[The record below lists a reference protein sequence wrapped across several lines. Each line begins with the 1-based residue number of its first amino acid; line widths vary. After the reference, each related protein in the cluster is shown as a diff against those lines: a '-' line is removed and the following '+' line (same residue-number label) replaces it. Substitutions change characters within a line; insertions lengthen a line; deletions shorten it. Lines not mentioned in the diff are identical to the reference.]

1 MLFLMTGRVC
11 AMETDEIVEA
21 QADAI
26 GLDTLQQAA
35 EEYVPDIDWT
45 ENINLED
52 GLSKLLETGTDAL
65 NGVLKKAVRSGVL
78 LLIIV
83 LLTGLADS
91 SSALG
96 SEKTIRAVP
105 IAAVL
110 AITAVSVTDVN
121 TLIGLGREVIENMEL
136 FSKVLLPTIT
146 TAIAASGSP
155 GGAAARQ
162 LAVMLFSDV
171 LVSLINRL
179 LLPLVYVYIAACT
192 ACAAV
197 GNEGLKRIASTLKWV
212 ITSILTAVL
221 LAFVGYLSISG
232 AIAGTTDAVTIK
244 AAKFTMSN
252 MVPVVGG
259 ILSDAA
265 ETVLAGA
272 GILKNTVGVIG
283 MLVVIGM
290 CLLPFMQLGIH
301 YLVYKITAT
310 LAATVSDSRIT
321 NLIDGIGG
329 AFGMILGMA
338 GACATVLLISM
349 VSAIT
354 LVNS

>member
-45 ENINLED
+45 EHINLED
-52 GLSKLLETGTDAL
+52 GLSKLLETGIDAL

-83 LLTGLADS
+83 LLTGLADGAS
-91 SSALG
+91 VLG

-146 TAIAASGSP
+146 TAIAASGAP

-192 ACAAV
+192 ACAVV
-197 GNEGLKRIASTLKWV
+197 GNEGLKRITSTLKWV

-301 YLVYKITAT
+301 YLVYKVTAT

-329 AFGMILGMA
+329 AFGLVLGMT